1 MYKDYLGTVENVETQ
16 HTQMDYYNEP
26 NDYEPDAEYYEIEDD
41 PENYVEYSKPNHDSY
56 WDFYE
61 NEESQ

>member
-1 MYKDYLGTVENVETQ
+1 METQ

-41 PENYVEYSKPNHDSY
+41 PENYVEYYKPNNDSY